1 MVRTKILPILVC
13 LTTLS
18 SAARAENKPPFNLN
32 NPKRIEMGKLRFE
45 TSCAG
50 YCHGFDGVGGTAP
63 AFRGRG
69 DGLDPSYVF
78 ETITNGRKGHH
89 AVMPRW
95 GGAYTPEQIWELVA
109 YIEFLAHQKP
119 PQTK

>member
-1 MVRTKILPILVC
+1 MVRMKILPVLFC

-18 SAARAENKPPFNLN
+18 GAARAENKPPFDLN
-32 NPKRIEMGKLRFE
+32 DPKRIEMGKLRFE

-50 YCHGFDGVGGTAP
+50 YCHGFDGVGGAAP
-63 AFRGRG
+63 AFKARG
-69 DGLDPSYVF
+69 DDLDPNYAF

-109 YIEFLAHQKP
+109 YLEFLAHEKPSQKN
-119 PQTK
+119 